1 MCPSPT
7 SSSLYRR
14 YLRPEPV
21 DDQFREPLRPV
32 FLFQLL
38 FCQIVSEL
46 WSHLELR
53 DQKRDHIVGPDLLD
67 EAVGRSVRVLRLRL
81 PLGRVVVEQ
90 RGQARVLE
98 VLELLLSQRHSYCQ
112 STIRVVQPAAKNPA
126 TSCTTQSP
134 IAQPQ

>member
-38 FCQIVSEL
+38 LGQVVAEL
-46 WSHLELR
+46 GRHLELG
-53 DQKRDHIVGPDLLD
+53 DQQRHHVVRANLLD
-67 EAVGRSVRVLRLRL
+67 EAMRRSVGVLGLRL
-81 PLGRVVVEQ
+81 PRGRVVVEQ
-90 RGQARVLE
+90 GREARVLQ
-98 VLELLLSQRHSYCQ
+98 VLELLLGERHFYCQ
-112 STIRVVQPAAKNPA
+112 RTMRVAQAAEANTA
-126 TSCTTQSP
+126 TSWTANRP
-134 IAQPQ
+134 IAQP